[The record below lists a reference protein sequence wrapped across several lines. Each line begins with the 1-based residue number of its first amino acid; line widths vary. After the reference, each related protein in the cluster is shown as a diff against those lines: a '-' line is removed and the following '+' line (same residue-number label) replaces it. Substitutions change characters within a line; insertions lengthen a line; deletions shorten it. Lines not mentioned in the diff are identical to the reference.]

1 MKIFLSALENNNARL
16 DELGSMHY
24 NLMSY
29 YYIRAFIDGQMCQCH
44 LILIRYCH
52 QFIAPVKYRNND
64 IHIMIF

>member
-29 YYIRAFIDGQMCQCH
+29 YYIPKNPKRALGIIEQSDTQT
-44 LILIRYCH
+44 
-52 QFIAPVKYRNND
+52 
-64 IHIMIF
+64 